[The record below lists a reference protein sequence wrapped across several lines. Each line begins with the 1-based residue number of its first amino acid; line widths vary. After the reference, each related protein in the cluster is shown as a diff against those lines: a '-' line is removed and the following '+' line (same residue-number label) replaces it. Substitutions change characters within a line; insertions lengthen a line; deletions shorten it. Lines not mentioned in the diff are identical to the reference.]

1 MPRPI
6 NCAYCAEYL
15 GYDSEKDTL
24 VCCAFIDG
32 IPDDILRGEHDH
44 TTPHEGDRG
53 IQFESLDDY
62 RAKRDRKLAQ
72 AEE

>member
-15 GYDSEKDTL
+15 GYNAKRDVL
-24 VCCAFIDG
+24 VCCAFPDG

-44 TTPHEGDRG
+44 TTPHEGDHG
-53 IQFESLDDY
+53 IQSQSRDDWH
-62 RAKRDRKLAQ
+62 AQ
-72 AEE
+72 LVRERLEAEE